1 MLQLTIAPTFDSSVS
16 ECALDI
22 LAEYGPDSAV
32 IIWREAGESRVAWSA
47 SPATIAALSESKP
60 SKMVAATVYRSNSDL
75 EWTATPV
82 VTFGRLFPDDPP
94 SEAEKVRNRTVSHIF
109 GVFVPG
115 EIGRFEPWRPLAR
128 AWHSE
133 RDETSPLIRLARF
146 YQRGRLPMFGD
157 RPSAVASVAY
167 ARQCAAS
174 SAPTPYATSRRPTAS
189 HGSPFALG
197 RGSSRMSSMG
207 QWFENPPALGF
218 RFVDTAASI
227 LGARHTAWY
236 LDDDTS
242 ADTAEGVVLA
252 FHGFRVPAIRYS
264 YESTALTIG
273 VPRSRMWESVAD
285 LGEEEANR
293 EAARTADHL
302 AEIVAECE
310 RDYQEAW
317 RAGTRVADA
326 EGELKDGRAEVRKI
340 FRGLAAA
347 RRTTD
352 PETWRG
358 FVRPLA
364 RAKAAEVFDE
374 AARLSAEIERL
385 RDRFDGEEGFRDG
398 LEV

>member
-1 MLQLTIAPTFDSSVS
+1 MSHLTIAPTFDSSVS
-16 ECALDI
+16 ENALDI

-32 IIWREAGESRVAWSA
+32 IIWREAGESRAAWSA

-60 SKMVAATVYRSNSDL
+60 SKMVAATVYWSNADL
-75 EWTATPV
+75 EWTSSPL
-82 VTFGRLFPDDPP
+82 VTFARLFPDDPP
-94 SEAEKVRNRTVSHIF
+94 SEAEKARNRTVSPIF
-109 GVFVPG
+109 GVFVPS

-167 ARQCAAS
+167 GRQCSAS
-174 SAPTPYATSRRPTAS
+174 SAATPYATSRRPMAS
-189 HGSPFALG
+189 HGSAFALG
-197 RGSSRMSSMG
+197 RGSSSMG
-207 QWFENPPALGF
+207 QWIECPSALGF
-218 RFVDTAASI
+218 RFVDTAASL
-227 LGARHTAWY
+227 LGERSKGWY
-236 LDDDTS
+236 LDDDTA

-310 RDYQEAW
+310 RDYQEVW

-352 PETWRG
+352 FETWRG

-364 RAKAAEVFDE
+364 RAKAADVFDE